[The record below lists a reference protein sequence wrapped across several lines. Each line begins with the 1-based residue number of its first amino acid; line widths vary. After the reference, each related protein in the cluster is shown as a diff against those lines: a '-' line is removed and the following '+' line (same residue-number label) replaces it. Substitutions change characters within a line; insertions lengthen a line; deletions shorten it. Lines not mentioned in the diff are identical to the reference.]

1 MPNIN
6 TNLDLQYQQVN
17 MDNMFDD
24 AGNIALAQCI
34 FFGLVIVPAIYCLFT
49 HGTRGLPGWIYVII
63 FCVMRVTG
71 GAILLN
77 SVTQNLG
84 VTPAGLIVSSVA
96 IAPLVMAVA
105 GVAHET

>member
-1 MPNIN
+1 
-6 TNLDLQYQQVN
+6 

-71 GAILLN
+71 GAMLLN